1 MRTNSNSTAAVTD
14 AKASGMNYSMY
25 EQESIKTIMDD
36 A

>member
-14 AKASGMNYSMY
+14 AKASGGMNCSMY
-25 EQESIKTIMDD
+25 EESIKTIMDD